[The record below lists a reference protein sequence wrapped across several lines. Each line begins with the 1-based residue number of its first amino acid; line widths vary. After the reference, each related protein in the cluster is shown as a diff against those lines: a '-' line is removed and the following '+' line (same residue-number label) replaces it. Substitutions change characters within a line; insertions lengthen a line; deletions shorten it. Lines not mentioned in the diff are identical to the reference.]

1 MNVAVLAHCGGAG
14 FQGGG
19 VAWQERSETGGD
31 LRIVVAQCPKAAVRR
46 GVGGDWRGEV
56 RRQDFARL
64 EWQSHVSTCDMPS
77 RTERGRGCATPSR
90 TPYTRGRSRYERR
103 GACPH
108 VVPRLRAVYA

>member
-1 MNVAVLAHCGGAG
+1 MQHGVIMSVAGLAHCSGVV

-19 VAWQERSETGGD
+19 VAWQEGGETSGD

-64 EWQSHVSTCDMPS
+64 EWRSHGCD
-77 RTERGRGCATPSR
+77 
-90 TPYTRGRSRYERR
+90 
-103 GACPH
+103 
-108 VVPRLRAVYA
+108 L